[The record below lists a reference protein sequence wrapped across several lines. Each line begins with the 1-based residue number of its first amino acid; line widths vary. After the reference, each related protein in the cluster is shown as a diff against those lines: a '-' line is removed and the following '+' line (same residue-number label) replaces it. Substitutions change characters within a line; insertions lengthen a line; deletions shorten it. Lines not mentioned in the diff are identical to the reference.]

1 MSNKVKKE
9 EENLVEKVKKTLFL
23 KGRTSSQTM
32 NDVLKD
38 LALMAKPYAKTFHRK
53 NDIIPFEDAHS
64 LEFLGPKN
72 DCGLFA
78 LASHS
83 KKRPNNL
90 VLGRLY
96 DGHIL
101 DMYEFGVTDFHSV
114 TEFPGSKKAIG
125 SKPMMI
131 FLGDLWQIDAQYGK
145 IQNLLLDFF
154 RGFKADKLSLE
165 GIDHVVTCAIHEG
178 TISVRVYYVNYRKS
192 TASKVPELVLQPMG
206 PSMDLLLRRTQMAS
220 EDMWKT
226 AIRRPKILEQSKV
239 KNITRTDMGDKVG
252 RIHMKKQNLDSMGGR
267 RIKAL
272 RNSKRG
278 RDAEGGDGAE
288 KPKRSRSA

>member
-1 MSNKVKKE
+1 MSCLFVQLPKLCAHFFLFLCAGSPATHPPVNQIDCLIMSNKPKKE

-90 VLGRLY
+90 VLVGTPVSFSTLSVFS
-96 DGHIL
+96 
-101 DMYEFGVTDFHSV
+101 MYIINYHS
-114 TEFPGSKKAIG
+114 
-125 SKPMMI
+125 
-131 FLGDLWQIDAQYGK
+131 K
-145 IQNLLLDFF
+145 I
-154 RGFKADKLSLE
+154 S
-165 GIDHVVTCAIHEG
+165 I
-178 TISVRVYYVNYRKS
+178 VYYISIHRVAYM
-192 TASKVPELVLQPMG
+192 TATSWTC
-206 PSMDLLLRRTQMAS
+206 S
-220 EDMWKT
+220 
-226 AIRRPKILEQSKV
+226 
-239 KNITRTDMGDKVG
+239 
-252 RIHMKKQNLDSMGGR
+252 
-267 RIKAL
+267 
-272 RNSKRG
+272 NSV
-278 RDAEGGDGAE
+278 
-288 KPKRSRSA
+288 